1 MFDVRIVV
9 CNKTVIVNTLIV
21 NVDSIKSEY
30 ELNINVLQED
40 FFVQIKD

>member
-40 FFVQIKD
+40 FLFKF

>member
-40 FFVQIKD
+40 FFV

>member
-30 ELNINVLQED
+30 ELNINVLQEY
-40 FFVQIKD
+40 FFV

>member
-30 ELNINVLQED
+30 ELNINVLQEN
-40 FFVQIKD
+40 FFV